1 MTINPINVNS
11 QGIGNSYGY
20 GVKPKA
26 EQEKGTKEAQINVG
40 GEKKSVSADSVLS
53 FMAQSA
59 VSVTP
64 STTKVIDPSK
74 YVDKESEARIA
85 GFMASFE
92 DIVAT
97 NLSAIT
103 AEFPEMSEGAKQSL
117 ALAQV
122 KA

>member
-1 MTINPINVNS
+1 MTVNPINVNS

-20 GVKPKA
+20 GVKPKT
-26 EQEKGTKEAQINVG
+26 EEKETQEAPVAAGS
-40 GEKKSVSADSVLS
+40 EKKPVSANDVLS

-64 STTKVIDPSK
+64 ATTKTIDPSK

-85 GFMASFE
+85 GFMGQFE
-92 DIVAT
+92 DIVAA
-97 NLSAIT
+97 NLSAIS

>member
-11 QGIGNSYGY
+11 QGIGNTYGY
-20 GVKPKA
+20 GPKPKA
-26 EQEKGTKEAQINVG
+26 EGKETKEAQVNVG

-92 DIVAT
+92 DVVAK

-103 AEFPEMSEGAKQSL
+103 AEFPEMSDGAKQSL

>member
-1 MTINPINVNS
+1 MTAINSINVNA

-20 GVKPKA
+20 NTKA
-26 EQEKGTKEAQINVG
+26 KSEDKKADQAEVQTAGQQ
-40 GEKKSVSADSVLS
+40 KSVPAEDVLS

-64 STTKVIDPSK
+64 AKSVDPAK
-74 YVDKESEARIA
+74 YVDEESAKRIA
-85 GFMASFE
+85 GFMAQFE

-97 NLSAIT
+97 NLTAISK
-103 AEFPEMSEGAKQSL
+103 EFPEMSEGAKQSL
-117 ALAQV
+117 ALSQV